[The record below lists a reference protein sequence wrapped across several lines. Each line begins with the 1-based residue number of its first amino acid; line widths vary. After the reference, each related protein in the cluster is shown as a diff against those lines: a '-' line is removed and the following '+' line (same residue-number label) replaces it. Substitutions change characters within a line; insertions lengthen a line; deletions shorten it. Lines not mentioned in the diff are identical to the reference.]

1 MIKINLWN
9 NKNKFVKRLLKNYYM
24 SCFDIDF
31 ITGVANKNE
40 TNHFHIVLNGNYD
53 ICISENGELDTKN
66 LSQKEYGV
74 LLHEY
79 IHYIQ
84 HLLTLFGICRCKMF
98 NLCFL
103 KLLQYIHSLDTIT
116 LPIKLSKIDNRI
128 ENYENSLRKTL
139 GTKYY
144 SSHNVDAVE
153 VSDSMLKLAKAN
165 NSSVKIGVYDYINDE
180 AIDNEIDFGYWG
192 IIESMAHMI
201 QRKVDSSINS
211 SHNAVPYR
219 MVELICANKYPSLCD
234 DENMMISLCICAL
247 MFDNPGAAFFDV
259 ADYAIKYRIENGR
272 ELYSY
277 VLDNFSI
284 NYKDETLPLK
294 KAMPLFLDELL
305 SSIKGIIGIKVNYL
319 YLVAQSCKDEAECC
333 QSFLLDL
340 LYDNHINFAKDSMN
354 MLIKKYG
361 LPLIQANNLI
371 IMPNSSK
378 KYTLPYCE
386 TARLLGVEILY
397 KRIVSTNAKCP
408 WYSVCSMSQDLSE
421 EEKNSLNTDMT
432 SYECLCDQWN
442 KSQTCLMT
450 QAINFYQLDTKTFVQ
465 K

>member
-1 MIKINLWN
+1 
-9 NKNKFVKRLLKNYYM
+9 M
-24 SCFDIDF
+24 SCFDVDF

-40 TNHFHIVLNGNYD
+40 TNHFHIVLNGDYD

-103 KLLQYIHSLDTIT
+103 KLLQYIHSLDIIP
-116 LPIKLSKIDNRI
+116 LPIILSKIDNGI
-128 ENYENSLRKTL
+128 ENYENSLSKTL
-139 GTKYY
+139 GTQYY

-153 VSDSMLKLAKAN
+153 VSDSMLKLAKAS
-165 NSSVKIGVYDYINDE
+165 NSSVKIGIYDYINDE
-180 AIDNEIDFGYWG
+180 AVDNEIDFGYWG

-201 QRKVDSSINS
+201 QRKADPCIDS

-219 MVELICANKYPSLCD
+219 MVELICASEYPSLCD
-234 DENMMISLCICAL
+234 NENLMISLCICAL
-247 MFDNPGAAFFDV
+247 MFDNPGTAFFDV
-259 ADYAIKYRIENGR
+259 ADYAIKHRIENGR

-284 NYKDETLPLK
+284 NYKDETIPLK
-294 KAMPLFLDELL
+294 KAIPLFLEELL
-305 SSIKGIIGIKVNYL
+305 ISINGIIGIKVDYL
-319 YLVAQSCKDEAECC
+319 NLVVQSCKNEVECC
-333 QSFLLDL
+333 QSYLLNI
-340 LYDNHINFAKDSMN
+340 LYNNHINFAKDSVN

-361 LPLIQANNLI
+361 LPLIQANNVIL
-371 IMPNSSK
+371 MPNSSK
-378 KYTLPYCE
+378 DNTLPYSE

-397 KRIVSTNAKCP
+397 KRIVSTNTKCP
-408 WYSVCSMSQDLSE
+408 WYSVCSMKQDLSE
-421 EEKNSLNTDMT
+421 EEKNSLITDLT
-432 SYECLCDQWN
+432 SYECLFDQWK

-450 QAINFYQLDTKTFVQ
+450 QTIKYYQLDTKTFEQ
-465 K
+465 KPS

>member
-1 MIKINLWN
+1 
-9 NKNKFVKRLLKNYYM
+9 M
-24 SCFDIDF
+24 SCFYIDY
-31 ITGVANKNE
+31 ITGVANRNE
-40 TNHFHIVLNGNYD
+40 TNHFHIVLNGDYD
-53 ICISENGELDTKN
+53 ISISENGELVTEN

-79 IHYIQ
+79 IHYYQ

-103 KLLQYIHSLDTIT
+103 KLLQYIHSLETIA
-116 LPIKLSKIDNRI
+116 LPIKISKIDNGI

-139 GTKYY
+139 GTQHY

-165 NSSVKIGVYDYINDE
+165 NCSVRIGVYDYINEE
-180 AIDNEIDFGYWG
+180 AVDNEIDFGYWG

-201 QRKVDSSINS
+201 QRKVDPNVDRF
-211 SHNAVPYR
+211 HNAFPYR
-219 MVELICANKYPSLCD
+219 IVQLICANKYPSLCD

-259 ADYAIKYRIENGR
+259 ADYAIKHRIGNGK

-284 NYKDETLPLK
+284 NYKDETIPMK
-294 KAMPLFLDELL
+294 KATPLFLDEFL
-305 SSIKGIIGIKVNYL
+305 SSIKGIIGMKVDYL
-319 YLVAQSCKDEAECC
+319 NLVAQSCKNESESS
-333 QSFLLDL
+333 QSYLLDM
-340 LYDNHINFAKDSMN
+340 LYDNNINFAKDSIN

-361 LPLIQANNLI
+361 LPLIQANNLV

-378 KYTLPYCE
+378 KDTFPYCE

-408 WYSVCSMSQDLSE
+408 WYIVCRMSQGLSE
-421 EEKNSLNTDMT
+421 EEKNFLNTDQT

-450 QAINFYQLDTKTFVQ
+450 QTIKFFQLEAKTFEQ
-465 K
+465 TLS

>member
-1 MIKINLWN
+1 
-9 NKNKFVKRLLKNYYM
+9 M
-24 SCFDIDF
+24 SCFDVDF

-40 TNHFHIVLNGNYD
+40 TNHFHIVLNGDYD

-103 KLLQYIHSLDTIT
+103 KLLQYIHSLDTIP
-116 LPIKLSKIDNRI
+116 LPIILSKIDNGI
-128 ENYENSLRKTL
+128 ENYENSLSKTL
-139 GTKYY
+139 GTQYY

-153 VSDSMLKLAKAN
+153 VSDSMLKLAKAS
-165 NSSVKIGVYDYINDE
+165 NSSVKIGIYDYINDE
-180 AIDNEIDFGYWG
+180 AVDNEIDFGYWG

-201 QRKVDSSINS
+201 QRKADPCIDS

-219 MVELICANKYPSLCD
+219 MVELICASEYPSLCD
-234 DENMMISLCICAL
+234 NENLMISLCICAL
-247 MFDNPGAAFFDV
+247 MFDNPGTAFFDV
-259 ADYAIKYRIENGR
+259 ADYAIKHRIENGR

-284 NYKDETLPLK
+284 NYKDETIPLK
-294 KAMPLFLDELL
+294 KAIPLFLEELL
-305 SSIKGIIGIKVNYL
+305 ISINGIIGIKVDYL
-319 YLVAQSCKDEAECC
+319 NLVVQSCKNEVECC
-333 QSFLLDL
+333 QSYLLNI
-340 LYDNHINFAKDSMN
+340 LYNNHINFAKDSVN

-361 LPLIQANNLI
+361 LPLIQANNVIL
-371 IMPNSSK
+371 MPNSSK
-378 KYTLPYCE
+378 DNTLPYSE

-397 KRIVSTNAKCP
+397 KRIVSTNTKCP
-408 WYSVCSMSQDLSE
+408 WYSVCSMKQDLSE
-421 EEKNSLNTDMT
+421 EEKNSLITDLT
-432 SYECLCDQWN
+432 SYECLFDQWK

-450 QAINFYQLDTKTFVQ
+450 QTIKYYQLDTKTFEQ
-465 K
+465 KPS